1 VLGAVIIML
10 GTRGSRKRS
19 GQSNVIRLVLV
30 VVCLS
35 AVLALSGPSLSRGQ
49 DANPTGSGSQQAQTP
64 AQQPTIKANVRIVLV
79 DVVVTGVKGQ
89 PAAGL
94 KKEDFQV
101 SEDGKAQVVSFFE
114 EHTGGKVTPVKLP
127 EMPPDVFTNYPTVKT
142 TDSVNVLLLDSLNT
156 QAIDQVY
163 VRQQMEKYMEATT
176 ASPNGARLAI
186 FTLGQQLRMIRGFT
200 PDASKSLQAIE
211 DPKSHTEAKFE
222 PQVASPL
229 RKSAEAGGC
238 GAKAPIGIESC
249 KEYLGQLSSDRA
261 ADRIG
266 MTLQAFQALARY
278 LAPIP
283 GRKNIMWVAGSFPVH
298 FFPDTGRRGEFKN
311 PYPNEVRQTAELLTA
326 DQVAVYPISATGV
339 GGESY
344 LQATNGDPNANRT
357 GKAVED
363 DEADRSFNQIGMELL
378 ARDTGG
384 RAFYNTN
391 GLSEA
396 MEQAVQEG
404 SHFYSLAY
412 VPSNSK
418 MDGKFRKIDLKVS
431 GGDYRLAYRRGYY
444 AEDAKFPVAEA
455 QRKSDALLPLMGLGM
470 PDFAQ
475 VLYKVKV
482 TTVICVDCE
491 EPPKYVLD
499 FAITPSDLH
508 LEVGPNGKR
517 RGNIEFMAAVFDANG
532 NALKV
537 ERKKSEVVLEPRMYA
552 EVMRIGL
559 QMHRE
564 IDVPENAAYLRTG
577 IMDLETGKMG
587 SLTIELRGKE
597 AKK

>member
-1 VLGAVIIML
+1 MALGNWRSDRRAKYLVVGGIAL
-10 GTRGSRKRS
+10 G
-19 GQSNVIRLVLV
+19 

-35 AVLALSGPSLSRGQ
+35 SGVLALRGQ
-49 DANPTGSGSQQAQTP
+49 DSNSATGVAQGAQQGQQA
-64 AQQPTIKANVRIVLV
+64 AIKAEVRIVLV
-79 DVVVTGVKGQ
+79 DVVVTGAKGA

-101 SEDGKAQVVSFFE
+101 SEDGKAQTVSFFE
-114 EHTGGKVTPVKLP
+114 EHTDGKVTPVALP
-127 EMPPDVFTNYPTVKT
+127 AMPADVFTNYPTVKT

-163 VRQQMEKYMEATT
+163 VRQQMEKYMEAAI
-176 ASPNGARLAI
+176 ASPHGARLAI

-200 PDASKSLQAIE
+200 ADSAKSLEAMD
-211 DPKSHTEAKFE
+211 DPNSHTEAKFE
-222 PQVASPL
+222 PQMASPL

-238 GAKAPIGIESC
+238 GAKAPIGIQAC
-249 KEYLGQLSSDRA
+249 KEYLGQLNAERAGDRV
-261 ADRIG
+261 G

-298 FFPDTGRRGEFKN
+298 FFPDTGKRGEFKN

-326 DQVAVYPISATGV
+326 DQVAVYPIGATGV

-344 LQATNGDPNANRT
+344 LQGSNGDPNANRT

-384 RAFYNTN
+384 HAFYNTN

-396 MEQAVQEG
+396 MEQAVEEG

-418 MDGKFRKIDLKVS
+418 MDGRFRKIDLKVN
-431 GGDYRLAYRRGYY
+431 GDYKLAYRRGYY
-444 AEDAKFPVAEA
+444 AENAKFPVTEAE
-455 QRKSDALLPLMGLGM
+455 RKKSDALMPLMGLGM

-482 TTVICVDCE
+482 APAADAGGVKELKDPVLR
-491 EPPKYVLD
+491 YALD
-499 FAITPSDLH
+499 FAITPTDLH
-508 LEVGPNGKR
+508 LQVGTDGKR
-517 RGNIEFMAAVFDANG
+517 RGNIEFMAAAFDANG
-532 NALKV
+532 NAVKM
-537 ERKKSEVVLEPRMYA
+537 ERKKSEIVLEPQMYA
-552 EVMRIGL
+552 EVMRVGL

-564 IDVPENAAYLRTG
+564 MEVPEGAAYLRTG

-587 SLTIELRGKE
+587 SLTVEIQRKE
-597 AKK
+597 ATK

>member
-1 VLGAVIIML
+1 MTV
-10 GTRGSRKRS
+10 GTRRS
-19 GQSNVIRLVLV
+19 IERSPESGWIRFLLL
-30 VVCLS
+30 VVCLGGVI
-35 AVLALSGPSLSRGQ
+35 AIVGPKASRGQ
-49 DANPTGSGSQQAQTP
+49 EAKPTGGSEQQAAPQELQP
-64 AQQPTIKANVRIVLV
+64 AIKAEVRIVLV
-79 DVVVTGVKGQ
+79 DVVVTGAKGQ
-89 PAAGL
+89 TASGL
-94 KKEDFQV
+94 KRENFQI
-101 SEDGKAQVVSFFE
+101 SEDGRAQEVSFFE
-114 EHTGGKVTPVKLP
+114 EHTGGKVTPVALP
-127 EMPPDVFTNYPTVKT
+127 EMPADVFTNYPTVKT

-156 QAIDQVY
+156 QAIDQSY
-163 VRQQMEKYMEATT
+163 VRPQMEKYMEAAI

-186 FTLGQQLRMIRGFT
+186 FTLGQRLEMVRGFT
-200 PDASKSLQAIE
+200 ADASKSLEAIE
-211 DPKSHTEAKFE
+211 DPKSHTEAKFQ
-222 PQVASPL
+222 PQMATPF
-229 RKSAEAGGC
+229 RKDREATLC
-238 GAKAPIGIESC
+238 GQKAPMAIEAC
-249 KEYLGQLSSDRA
+249 KAYVGQLSVDRA

-298 FFPDTGRRGEFKN
+298 FFPDTGKRGEFRN

-344 LQATNGDPNANRT
+344 LQATNGDPNANLT

-363 DEADRSFNQIGMELL
+363 DEADRSFNQIAMEML

-384 RAFYNTN
+384 HAFYNTN

-396 MEQAVQEG
+396 MEQAVDEG

-418 MDGKFRKIDLKVS
+418 MDGKFRKIDLKVT
-431 GGDYRLAYRRGYY
+431 GGDYKLAYRRGYY
-444 AEDAKFPVAEA
+444 AENAKFPATEAE
-455 QRKSDALLPLMGLGM
+455 RKKSDALMPLMGFGM

-475 VLYKVKV
+475 VLYKVRV
-482 TTVICVDCE
+482 SMIICVDCK
-491 EPPKYVLD
+491 EPPRYALD

-508 LEVGPNGKR
+508 LELGADGKR
-517 RGNIEFMAAVFDANG
+517 RGRVEFMAAAFDGDG
-532 NALKV
+532 NTLKM
-537 ERKKSEVVLEPRMYA
+537 ERKKSEIVLEPQMYA

-564 IDVPENAAYLRTG
+564 IEVPENAAYLRTG
-577 IMDLETGKMG
+577 FMDLETGKMG
-587 SLTIELRGKE
+587 SLTVETRSKE
-597 AKK
+597 AKKQ